1 MKIVKEKRLANMADN
16 KLPNGVGKKIVQA
29 LKKQAEIEIKAVPDE
44 PVISDDITPVE
55 TEEVFDTSVTD
66 DINLEDGFS
75 DFSNQNGFFPEP
87 EPLNLNAYEAPVDD
101 TPFNADDYNFGSNEE
116 ISFEQEEVFKPNKV
130 QPSQPQMHQPV
141 NHTMPS
147 NVAVLKRLITQLP
160 GGVTK
165 QTGAQIIRQTM
176 EALGIS
182 MNSVLKEAQQVQDSL
197 NDSARTCMTSI
208 QEYKNNIRSL
218 EKQVQDYKKQ
228 AVALND
234 LISLFVLTDKR

>member
-1 MKIVKEKRLANMADN
+1 MAEN

-44 PVISDDITPVE
+44 TIADESLVQQEE
-55 TEEVFDTSVTD
+55 TFDTSISD
-66 DINLEDGFS
+66 DINLEEGFT
-75 DFSNQNGFFPEP
+75 DFSTQNNYFSEP
-87 EPLNLNAYEAPVDD
+87 EPMSLNSFDSNPIEVDSSFDSSFD
-101 TPFNADDYNFGSNEE
+101 TTDDYSFDSNDSVSYEP
-116 ISFEQEEVFKPNKV
+116 EEVF
-130 QPSQPQMHQPV
+130 QPAPAPMPKAQHQQHPQPQ
-141 NHTMPS
+141 NHAMPS
-147 NVAVLKRLITQLP
+147 NVAVLKRLISQLP

-182 MNSVLKEAQQVQDSL
+182 MNSVLKEAQQVQDGL

-228 AVALND
+228 ALSLND

>member
-1 MKIVKEKRLANMADN
+1 MAEN
-16 KLPNGVGKKIVQA
+16 KLPSGVGKKIVQA
-29 LKKQAEIEIKAVPDE
+29 LKKQAEIEIKAVPEE
-44 PVISDDITPVE
+44 PSIALEEPAEQVSEEISEPA
-55 TEEVFDTSVTD
+55 VTD
-66 DINLEDGFS
+66 AVSLEEGFS
-75 DFSNQNGFFPEP
+75 DFSNQNGFFSEP
-87 EPLNLNAYEAPVDD
+87 EPLNI
-101 TPFNADDYNFGSNEE
+101 S
-116 ISFEQEEVFKPNKV
+116 SFEQTVQDTAETFGNMDDFNFDINDTFEEEIPKPSIPESHPV
-130 QPSQPQMHQPV
+130 PQPK
-141 NHTMPS
+141 NHAVPS
-147 NVAVLKRLITQLP
+147 NVAVLKRLIAQLP

-182 MNSVLKEAQQVQDSL
+182 MNSVLKDAQQVQDSL
-197 NDSARTCMTSI
+197 NESARTCMASI

>member
-1 MKIVKEKRLANMADN
+1 MAEN

-29 LKKQAEIEIKAVPDE
+29 LKKQAEIEIKAVPEQVSDTDDFFARQTAE
-44 PVISDDITPVE
+44 AFESNISDDISLDE
-55 TEEVFDTSVTD
+55 
-66 DINLEDGFS
+66 GFS
-75 DFSNQNGFFPEP
+75 DFSGQNGFFSEP
-87 EPLNLNAYEAPVDD
+87 EPISLNNFEPSAIDVEEPFDTTEDYSFDSNDNLNYAQAD
-101 TPFNADDYNFGSNEE
+101 TY
-116 ISFEQEEVFKPNKV
+116 V
-130 QPSQPQMHQPV
+130 QPQVSRPAPQQPQ
-141 NHTMPS
+141 NHSMPS
-147 NVAVLKRLITQLP
+147 NVAVLKRLISQLP

-228 AVALND
+228 AVSLND
-234 LISLFVLTDKR
+234 LISLFVLTDKRGS